1 MEREKLEKAVL
12 QRVAGGASIEAA
24 AKEFK
29 VTEKLVYT
37 WLTIAHLEKGAECM
51 REREAEEAIIDQF
64 FRECKKQRAKDILG
78 NEKQENEIFNNMV
91 DRQLNPKKKH
101 SVKDPGASTESVFK
115 EMEKRTK
122 CKECYIFSRE
132 LKGRVQVEDLYKLDM
147 LVLQEEIVSFGKCA
161 YFQHEEAEGGR
172 MRWVLF

>member
-1 MEREKLEKAVL
+1 MKNLRKQCW

-37 WLTIAHLEKGAECM
+37 WLTIAHLEKGAKCM

-91 DRQLNPKKKH
+91 DRQLNRRK
-101 SVKDPGASTESVFK
+101 STV
-115 EMEKRTK
+115 
-122 CKECYIFSRE
+122 
-132 LKGRVQVEDLYKLDM
+132 
-147 LVLQEEIVSFGKCA
+147 
-161 YFQHEEAEGGR
+161 
-172 MRWVLF
+172 

>member
-12 QRVAGGASIEAA
+12 QRVAGGASIEAV

-78 NEKQENEIFNNMV
+78 NEKKENEIFNNMV

-101 SVKDPGASTESVFK
+101 SVKDLGASTESIFK
-115 EMEKRTK
+115 ELEKRMK

-147 LVLQEEIVSFGKCA
+147 LVLQEAIVSFGECA

>member
-78 NEKQENEIFNNMV
+78 NEKKENEIFNNMV

-101 SVKDPGASTESVFK
+101 SVKDLGASTESIFK
-115 EMEKRTK
+115 ELEKRMK

-147 LVLQEEIVSFGKCA
+147 LVLQEAIVSFGKCA

>member
-1 MEREKLEKAVL
+1 MEREKFEKAVL
-12 QRVAGGASIEAA
+12 QRVAAGASIEAVS
-24 AKEFK
+24 KEFS
-29 VTEKLVYT
+29 VTERLVYT
-37 WLTIAHLEKGAECM
+37 WLTIAHSEKGAECV
-51 REREAEEAIIDQF
+51 REQAAEETIIDQF

-78 NEKQENEIFNNMV
+78 NEKKENEIFNNMV

-101 SVKDPGASTESVFK
+101 SVKDLGASTESIFK
-115 EMEKRTK
+115 ELEKRMK

-147 LVLQEEIVSFGKCA
+147 LVLQEAIVSFGECA